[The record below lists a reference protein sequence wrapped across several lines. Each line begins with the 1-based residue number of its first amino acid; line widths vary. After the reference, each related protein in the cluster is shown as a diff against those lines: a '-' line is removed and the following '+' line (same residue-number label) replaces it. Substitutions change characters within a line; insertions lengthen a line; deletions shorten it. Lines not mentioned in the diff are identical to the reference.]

1 MCNILRRSSAVAL
14 ITASLLALVLLVGS
28 ASAASGTAVR
38 FGWTMQVT
46 PGHRLRVKYVNGLDR
61 IQASDLTAD
70 SGAISEA
77 KFASHDFEF
86 VAATVGGR
94 FTGSVHQSVVVTS
107 PNLHGSV
114 TVPADSD
121 VTLRNLS
128 TGEQH
133 TFGPGQHPFT
143 IGTGVGRAHR

>member
-1 MCNILRRSSAVAL
+1 MYNILRRSSTVAL
-14 ITASLLALVLLVGS
+14 ITASLLALVLAVGS

-38 FGWTMQVT
+38 FGWTMLVT
-46 PGHRLRVKYVNGLDR
+46 PGHRLRVKYVSGLDR

-70 SGAISEA
+70 SGAITEA

-94 FTGSVHQSVVVTS
+94 FTGSVHQSVIVTS
-107 PNLHGSV
+107 PKLQGSV

-121 VTLRNLS
+121 VTVRNLS

-133 TFGPGQHPFT
+133 TFGPGQHPFS